1 MMNVKEVK
9 VFGKEVS
16 VHIMGEYAFDTYIE
30 DGICQEEELEKLV
43 NHIYT
48 DVCERFQDD
57 DEPIEADDVWVEFV
71 ASVFDYEEDEYHTIV
86 FNEEGN
92 FKHEI

>member
-16 VHIMGEYAFDTYIE
+16 VHIMGEYAFETYIE
-30 DGICQEEELEKLV
+30 DGICQEEELERLV
-43 NHIYT
+43 NHIVT
-48 DVCERFQDD
+48 DVCERY
-57 DEPIEADDVWVEFV
+57 DEDEIEADDVWVEFV
-71 ASVFDYEEDEYHTIV
+71 ASVFDYDEDEYHTIV
-86 FNEEGN
+86 FDEKGN